1 MSTND
6 GEKKKEYKNALFY
19 QRLFA
24 FLIDVLIVSFASSIL
39 STPFVDSEKM
49 AKVEKQIPE
58 IMEKYVSGEI
68 TAQEYFIEYSNAYY
82 SLSRE
87 NGVTSIFSLLISV
100 CYFVVYQLYTRGQT
114 LGKKLLNIRVI
125 STQGELFMDQMIFRS
140 LLANFILVD
149 IVTLASLVFSPKNIY
164 IYLSTTVEILQYGF
178 IFLSILFVIFR
189 KDGRAI
195 HDLFARTRVIREK

>member
-1 MSTND
+1 M
-6 GEKKKEYKNALFY
+6 FY

-49 AKVEKQIPE
+49 AKVEEQIPE

-125 STQGELFMDQMIFRS
+125 STQGELFMDQMIFRG

-195 HDLFARTRVIREK
+195 HDLLARTRVIREK